1 MSISELW
8 VVSTVCAFFIELGL
22 MVINDSWRSFS
33 AISSLRS
40 ILLALAVFEAGMWL
54 LFRLLENFVSAVLW
68 RHLTDKVFWRPSVKK
83 MWSEWSY
90 GEKQKKER
98 KKDNFSYFHLN
109 DFTEN
114 DFNVAPSHF
123 NPNKARDGHLTGKV
137 WNVVFE
143 LARDQT
149 HMHVTDRDLSES
161 FSPTRCP

>member
-8 VVSTVCAFFIELGL
+8 VVNTVCAFFIELGL

-33 AISSLRS
+33 AMSSLRS
-40 ILLALAVFEAGMWL
+40 ILLTLAVFDAGMWL

-68 RHLTDKVFWRPSVKK
+68 RHLTDKVFCRPSANK
-83 MWSEWSY
+83 MWKEWNY
-90 GEKQKKER
+90 GER
-98 KKDNFSYFHLN
+98 KKRENKMFFSYFHLN
-109 DFTEN
+109 NFMEN
-114 DFNVAPSHF
+114 DFNVPSSHF
-123 NPNKARDGHLTGKV
+123 NSNKARDGHLTGKL

-149 HMHVTDRDLSES
+149 HMHVTGRDLSES